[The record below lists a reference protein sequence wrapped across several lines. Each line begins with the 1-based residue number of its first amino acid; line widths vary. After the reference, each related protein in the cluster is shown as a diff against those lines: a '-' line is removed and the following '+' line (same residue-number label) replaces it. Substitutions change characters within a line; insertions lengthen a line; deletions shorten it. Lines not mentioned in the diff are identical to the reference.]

1 MEDWNSAHISHHP
14 SDGKPRF
21 SRVTNDP
28 LPSIAQPWHPA
39 RVEFLHCQLGDKLR
53 SNFEGKVVVKLAR
66 FPWEIWQLDYETQAY
81 QWIQGHGIA
90 PAFLAHLTEEG
101 RIIGFVM
108 EHIANARHAEPEDL
122 PLCQETLRR
131 LHRLG
136 IKHGDVNKHN
146 MLVASTLEHVR
157 GNKIHQGPC
166 LPKLYIQR
174 WLRIPNPHNGPVGPS
189 VSGTQLSCGTS
200 LVASSIHLAIKGL
213 LPFCNYRW
221 YPRSSPPIAP
231 SYSNKSCP
239 AILIDFD
246 NTLRGQEA
254 DVLNEEFLSLDAELR
269 DTSGRGGTIVESS
282 G

>member
-1 MEDWNSAHISHHP
+1 MESLD
-14 SDGKPRF
+14 
-21 SRVTNDP
+21 
-28 LPSIAQPWHPA
+28 
-39 RVEFLHCQLGDKLR
+39 CQLGDKLR
-53 SNFEGKVVVKLAR
+53 SNVHEATCSKFEGKVVVKLAR

-81 QWIQGHGIA
+81 QWIQGHEIA
-90 PAFLAHLTEEG
+90 PAFLAHLTKEG

-108 EHIANARHAEPEDL
+108 EHIVNARHAEPEDL

-146 MLVASTLEHVR
+146 ILVRDST
-157 GNKIHQGPC
+157 
-166 LPKLYIQR
+166 
-174 WLRIPNPHNGPVGPS
+174 
-189 VSGTQLSCGTS
+189 
-200 LVASSIHLAIKGL
+200 
-213 LPFCNYRW
+213 
-221 YPRSSPPIAP
+221 
-231 SYSNKSCP
+231 
-239 AILIDFD
+239 AILIDLD

>member
-1 MEDWNSAHISHHP
+1 MVQRILIDSRHIKYITVDPGVYDIDTMCFEPYLIPALPPLPELPMEDWNSAHISHHP
-14 SDGKPRF
+14 SDGKPHF

-28 LPSIAQPWHPA
+28 LPSIAQTWHPA
-39 RVEFLHCQLGDKLR
+39 RVEFLDCQLGDQLR
-53 SNFEGKVVVKLAR
+53 SNVHEATCSKFEGKVVVKLAR

-108 EHIANARHAEPEDL
+108 KHIANARHAEPEDL

-200 LVASSIHLAIKGL
+200 LVRGSGAQ
-213 LPFCNYRW
+213 LPF
-221 YPRSSPPIAP
+221 
-231 SYSNKSCP
+231 
-239 AILIDFD
+239 
-246 NTLRGQEA
+246 
-254 DVLNEEFLSLDAELR
+254 
-269 DTSGRGGTIVESS
+269 
-282 G
+282 

>member
-1 MEDWNSAHISHHP
+1 MPDIRLLDASVDDETVSDLRILIDSRHIKYITVDPGVYDIDTMCFEPYLIPALPPLPELPIEGWNSAHISHHP
-14 SDGKPRF
+14 SDGRPHF
-21 SRVTNDP
+21 SRVTNDT

-39 RVEFLHCQLGDKLR
+39 RVGFLECQLGDKLR
-53 SNFEGKVVVKLAR
+53 SNVHEATCSKFEGKVVVKLAR

-81 QWIQGHGIA
+81 QWIQGHGTA
-90 PAFLAHLTEEG
+90 PAFLAHLTEVG

-146 MLVASTLEHVR
+146 ILVRDST
-157 GNKIHQGPC
+157 
-166 LPKLYIQR
+166 
-174 WLRIPNPHNGPVGPS
+174 
-189 VSGTQLSCGTS
+189 
-200 LVASSIHLAIKGL
+200 
-213 LPFCNYRW
+213 
-221 YPRSSPPIAP
+221 
-231 SYSNKSCP
+231 

-246 NTLRGQEA
+246 NTLRGREA

>member
-1 MEDWNSAHISHHP
+1 MPDIRLLDASVDDETVSDLRILIDLRHIKYITVDPGVYDIDTMCFEPYLIPALPPIPKLPMEDWNSAHISHHP
-14 SDGKPRF
+14 SDGKPHF

-39 RVEFLHCQLGDKLR
+39 R
-53 SNFEGKVVVKLAR
+53 
-66 FPWEIWQLDYETQAY
+66 
-81 QWIQGHGIA
+81 IQGHGIA

-122 PLCQETLRR
+122 PLCQETLLR

-146 MLVASTLEHVR
+146 ILVRDST
-157 GNKIHQGPC
+157 
-166 LPKLYIQR
+166 
-174 WLRIPNPHNGPVGPS
+174 
-189 VSGTQLSCGTS
+189 
-200 LVASSIHLAIKGL
+200 
-213 LPFCNYRW
+213 
-221 YPRSSPPIAP
+221 
-231 SYSNKSCP
+231 
-239 AILIDFD
+239 AILIDYD
-246 NTLRGQEA
+246 NALRGQEA